1 MTVDL
6 HKVSAG
12 WGYRYY
18 QRTVSSGDQTRP
30 RGETLAGVLER
41 TGTPAGVWMGC
52 GAAVLGV
59 SGQVSEE
66 QMHALFGL
74 GLHPDAHRHA
84 GELIAAGVS
93 VAKALRE
100 VRLGYAYPEYSD
112 EPGPLQRRITEAI
125 DEAQRLAGQEVL
137 PGEERARI
145 RMRVAARAFRED
157 YGRSPA
163 DGGEL
168 GRYLAA
174 KTQGPR
180 QPVAGFDLVCRNK
193 SVSVLWALADE
204 HTRQVIEAA
213 HEQAIAETLAWLEDH
228 ALAVRTGAAGAA
240 QEDARPGLIAARF
253 RHFDNRHGLPL
264 LHDHVLVANKIQGAD
279 GKWRSIDGRLWYR
292 QIVTASER
300 YNRRL
305 MEEVCTRLGLS
316 VHEAAPSPGRRPVPE
331 IAGIPGELIRGMST
345 RDADIRA
352 RLEELLADFELCYGR
367 SPTTSQRMNLMAR
380 ASRETR
386 PSKKRARPLSE
397 LRSRWREMAVDLVG
411 AYTVDHLLE
420 RAQQHT
426 DPGPVPEVD
435 VEQEAE
441 QIVATVAEHRAV
453 FGRRHVA
460 AEAERHLARLMAG
473 ARAPTGLVETLTQQ
487 ALSLCLDLTPPD
499 FHPSHPDLLRADGSS
514 IYRQKDSR
522 TYTTPQVLAAEDV
535 LLAAAR
541 TAVIPAV
548 AAGDF
553 DAVADLHDAHARHRL
568 DPGQRALAKTFACSE
583 HLLVAGIGPA
593 GSGKTTV
600 LKVVAR
606 ALAASGGRLVALAPS
621 SRAAKVLSKDL
632 PAAHT
637 LHGWMIMRDK
647 AAAGQQVP
655 PAYHLSTGD
664 IVVVDEA
671 GMAGTVLLRRVL
683 DDAAAAGAH
692 VRILGDPAQLA
703 AVEAGG
709 ALRLL
714 ARAVGAVELSRLHRF
729 TTTGEADATLALRDG
744 PAEDAFAWHLAHHRV
759 TGGDREAMLHAV
771 FAAWQHDT
779 EQGRS
784 SLMTAEQADTV
795 TALNQRAQAWLAAS
809 DRLDTRQARPLR
821 AGLTAHVGDL
831 VVTRDNAR
839 HLLTRGTRDFV
850 KNGDVWVVTE
860 LLAGGDVLLR
870 HTEHHGRVRLPAAYA
885 DASLD
890 LGYAATVHRAQ
901 GITVEASHGL
911 AGPGTSR
918 ESAYVQLSRGARTN
932 RLYVE
937 CEPGIPVAEAVQQI
951 AANSR
956 ASRSATETL
965 RTLQDSATAPA
976 RLAAEF
982 ADVTR
987 RAWEQVLKDQVR
999 PAGGGEGALYVAAD
1013 GWPILARTLKRA
1025 VTAGWDPVR
1034 LLHTVRPRRAL
1045 ADADDVAVVMAWR
1058 VDRYLE
1064 RAAAKAAH
1072 VRRTRSSR
1080 PLADLTVEQLHHRQS
1095 QAGAHRSRV
1104 LDEVAAADA
1113 AVASQPR
1120 PVILDGLPHPAW
1132 PNRLYGAATYGTLA
1146 RELARSRTESALVRT
1161 PAEARDAAATHAAL
1175 HDEITLRRAMPW
1187 RLRAR
1192 EDSQRERG
1200 PLAPHTA
1207 YQSAEATRAELTG
1220 NRLRLE
1226 AAREALARADVITA
1240 AIDAELRLRDWL
1252 PDRTP
1257 PPIDDT
1263 GPLPDWLAE
1272 ITVLSEPLLDES
1284 WRTQLTE
1291 RRRMLALALAH
1302 HGITLATTPPAWARP
1317 LGPVPQPGHRLR
1329 PHWEHTAALVEAWR
1343 EQRRIPGGTE
1353 GIGQRPAAA
1362 RDAAAWDELARRIRA
1377 LSRRTHATHQAQLRE
1392 ADPHTFVAAAHRR
1405 LDAAATARI
1414 PPHQPVPIGP
1424 QAVAPLASETID
1436 AYEAAAALSELMAAG
1451 QAPEA
1456 WMDHIPAPDPD
1467 DEDQQQLWTRLTHQ
1481 VIGWRRR
1488 RHRAGTD
1495 PLGPR
1500 PHGPAAT
1507 EWDHLDRALDHYR
1520 HARITQRL
1528 AALEQRRRDR
1538 AASPHGAAAP
1548 HPAPGSP
1555 PAPEPPTRHRT

>member
-18 QRTVSSGDQTRP
+18 QRTVSSGDQVRP
-30 RGETLAGVLER
+30 RGEELAGTQQR
-41 TGTPAGVWMGC
+41 TGTPAGVWMGR
-52 GAAVLGV
+52 GAAELGV
-59 SGQVSEE
+59 SGQVGEE

-84 GELIAAGVS
+84 GDLVAAGVS
-93 VAKALRE
+93 PANALRE
-100 VRLGYAYPEYSD
+100 VRLGYAYLEYSGD
-112 EPGPLQRRITEAI
+112 PGPLQRRIDEAI
-125 DEAQRLAGQEVL
+125 AEARRLAGEEVL
-137 PGEERARI
+137 PGEERVRI

-174 KTQGPR
+174 KNQDGR
-180 QPVAGFDLVCRNK
+180 QPVAAFDLVCRNK

-228 ALAVRTGAAGAA
+228 ALAVRTGAGSVA

-253 RHFDNRHGLPL
+253 RHYDNRHGLPL
-264 LHDHVLVANKIQGAD
+264 LHDHVLVANKIQGVD

-300 YNRRL
+300 YNRRV
-305 MEEVCTRLGLS
+305 MEEVCARLGLS
-316 VHEAAPSPGRRPVPE
+316 VREAVPSPGRRPVPE
-331 IAGIPGELIRGMST
+331 IAGIPGELLRGMST

-352 RLEELLADFELCYGR
+352 RFEELLADFELRCGR
-367 SPTTSQRMNLMAR
+367 SPTASQRMNLLAR

-386 PSKKRARPLSE
+386 PSKKRARPLAE
-397 LRSRWREMAVDLVG
+397 LRARWREMAVDLVG
-411 AYTVDHLLE
+411 ADAVDHLLE
-420 RAQQHT
+420 RAQQHA
-426 DPGPVPEVD
+426 DPGPVPEVNAG
-435 VEQEAE
+435 EEAE
-441 QIVATVAEHRAV
+441 RIVATVAEHRAV
-453 FGRRHVA
+453 FGRRHLA

-473 ARAPTGLVETLTQQ
+473 HRAPTGLVESLTDR
-487 ALSLCLDLTPPD
+487 ALALCLDLTPPD
-499 FHPSHPDLLRADGSS
+499 FHPHHPLLVRADGTS
-514 IYRQKDSR
+514 IYRPKDSR
-522 TYTTPQVLAAEDV
+522 TYTTPAVLAAEDV

-541 TAVIPAV
+541 TVVVPAV

-553 DAVADLHDAHARHRL
+553 DAVADLHDRHAAHRL
-568 DPGQRALAKTFACSE
+568 DPGQRALAKAFACSE
-583 HLLVAGIGPA
+583 QLLVAGVGPA
-593 GSGKTTV
+593 GSGKTTA

-606 ALAASGGRLVALAPS
+606 AVSASGSRLVALAPS

-637 LHGWMIMRDK
+637 LHGWMIMRER
-647 AAAGQQVP
+647 AADGEQVP
-655 PAYHLSTGD
+655 PAYQLRAGD
-664 IVVVDEA
+664 VVVVDEA

-692 VRILGDPAQLA
+692 VRLLGDPAQLA

-714 ARAVGAVELSRLHRF
+714 AREVGAVELSRLHRF
-729 TTTGEADATLALRDG
+729 TTTGEAGATLAVRDG
-744 PAEDAFAWHLAHHRV
+744 AAEDAFAWHLAHRRV
-759 TGGDREAMLHAV
+759 VGGDREAMLHAV

-784 SLMTAEQADTV
+784 SLMTAEEADAV
-795 TALNQRAQAWLAAS
+795 TALNQRAQAWLAACG
-809 DRLDTRQARPLR
+809 RLDTRRGRPLR

-839 HLLTRGTRDFV
+839 HLLTRGARDFV
-850 KNGDVWVVTE
+850 KNGDVWAVTA
-860 LLAGGDVLLR
+860 LFDDGDVLLR
-870 HTEHHGRVRLPAAYA
+870 HTEHHGRVRLPAGYA

-901 GITVEASHGL
+901 GITVDTSHGL
-911 AGPGTSR
+911 AGPRTSR

-937 CEPGIPVAEAVQQI
+937 CEPGVPVVEAVQKI

-956 ASRSATETL
+956 ASQSATETL
-965 RTLQDSATAPA
+965 RTLQDAATAPA

-982 ADVTR
+982 ADATR
-987 RAWEQVLKDQVR
+987 RAWDQVLEDRVR
-999 PAGGGEGALYVAAD
+999 PANGGEGALYVAAD

-1025 VTAGWDPVR
+1025 MTRGWDSVR
-1034 LLHTVRPRRAL
+1034 LLQTVRARRAL

-1058 VDRYLE
+1058 IDRYLE
-1064 RAAAKAAH
+1064 RAASKAAH
-1072 VRRTRSSR
+1072 ARRTHLSR
-1080 PLADLTVEQLHHRQS
+1080 PLAGLSAEQLHYLHS
-1095 QAGAHRSRV
+1095 QAAAHRVRA
-1104 LDEVAAADA
+1104 LEEVAAADA

-1132 PNRLYGAATYGTLA
+1132 PNRPYGAATYATLA
-1146 RELARSRTESALVRT
+1146 RELARSRTESALIRT
-1161 PAEARDAAATHAAL
+1161 PAEARDAATTHAAL

-1192 EDSQRERG
+1192 EDFQRERT

-1226 AAREALARADVITA
+1226 AARKALARADVITA
-1240 AIDAELRLRDWL
+1240 RIDAELRLRAWL

-1257 PPIDDT
+1257 APVDDT

-1272 ITVLSEPLLDES
+1272 TAVLSEPGLDAA
-1284 WRTQLTE
+1284 WRIQLTE
-1291 RRRMLALALAH
+1291 RHHMLAAALAH
-1302 HGITLATTPPAWARP
+1302 RGIALATTPPAWTRP

-1353 GIGQRPAAA
+1353 GIGERPTDA
-1362 RDAAAWDELARRIRA
+1362 RAAAAWDNLASRIRA
-1377 LSRRTHATHQAQLRE
+1377 LSRRSHATHQAHLRGE
-1392 ADPHTFVAAAHRR
+1392 DAHTFVAAAHRR
-1405 LDAAATARI
+1405 LDAAATGHSQAD
-1414 PPHQPVPIGP
+1414 QPVHVGP
-1424 QAVAPLASETID
+1424 LGVAPLAWETLD
-1436 AYEAAAALSELMAAG
+1436 AHEAAAALSELMATG

-1500 PHGPAAT
+1500 PNGPAGT
-1507 EWDHLDRALDHYR
+1507 EWDHLDGALDHYR

-1528 AALEQRRRDR
+1528 AALEQRGPDR
-1538 AASPHGAAAP
+1538 AGSLHRAAAP
-1548 HPAPGSP
+1548 HTAARSP
-1555 PAPEPPTRHRT
+1555 SGPVPSTRRPT

>member
-18 QRTVSSGDQTRP
+18 QRTVSSGDQPRP
-30 RGETLAGVLER
+30 RGEELAGTQQR
-41 TGTPAGVWMGC
+41 TGTPAGVWMGR

-74 GLHPDAHRHA
+74 GLHPDAHRRV
-84 GELIAAGVS
+84 GDLVAAGVS
-93 VAKALRE
+93 SAKALRE
-100 VRLGYAYPEYSD
+100 VQLGYAYPEYSD
-112 EPGPLQRRITEAI
+112 EPGPLQRRIDEAI
-125 DEAQRLAGQEVL
+125 DEAQRLAGQETL
-137 PGEERARI
+137 SGEERVRI

-174 KTQGPR
+174 RNQDAR
-180 QPVAGFDLVCRNK
+180 RPVAGFDLVCRNK
-193 SVSVLWALADE
+193 SLSVLWALADD
-204 HTRQVIEAA
+204 HTRLEIEAA

-228 ALAVRTGAAGAA
+228 ALAVRTGAGSVA

-264 LHDHVLVANKIQGAD
+264 LHDHVLVANKIQGVD

-300 YNRRL
+300 YNRRV
-305 MEEVCTRLGLS
+305 MEEVCTRLGLA
-316 VHEAAPSPGRRPVPE
+316 VREAAPSPGRRPVAE
-331 IAGIPGELIRGMST
+331 IAGIPGELMRGMST

-352 RLEELLADFELCYGR
+352 RLEELLADFELRYGR
-367 SPTTSQRMNLMAR
+367 SPTASQRMNLLAR

-386 PSKKRARPLSE
+386 PPKKRARPLVE
-397 LRSRWREMAVDLVG
+397 LRARWREMAVDLVG
-411 AYTVDHLLE
+411 ADAVDHLLE

-426 DPGPVPEVD
+426 DPHPVPEVN
-435 VEQEAE
+435 VEVEAE
-441 QIVATVAEHRAV
+441 QIVATVAGHRAV

-473 ARAPTGLVETLTQQ
+473 ARARTGLAEKLTDR

-499 FHPSHPDLLRADGSS
+499 FHPHHPALLRADGTS

-522 TYTTPQVLAAEDV
+522 TYTTPDVLAAEDA

-548 AAGDF
+548 TAGDF
-553 DAVADLHDAHARHRL
+553 DAVADLHDRHARHRL
-568 DPGQRALAKTFACSE
+568 DPGQRALAKAFACSE
-583 HLLVAGIGPA
+583 QLLVAGIGPA
-593 GSGKTTV
+593 GSGKTTA

-606 ALAASGGRLVALAPS
+606 AVAASGGRLVALAPS

-647 AAAGQQVP
+647 AAAGEQVP
-655 PAYHLSTGD
+655 PAYRLSAGD
-664 IVVVDEA
+664 VVVVDEA

-714 ARAVGAVELSRLHRF
+714 AREVGAVELSRLHRF

-759 TGGDREAMLHAV
+759 MGGDREAMLHAV

-779 EQGRS
+779 QQGRS
-784 SLMTAEQADTV
+784 ALMTAEQADTV

-809 DRLDTRQARPLR
+809 GRLDTRQARPLR
-821 AGLTAHVGDL
+821 AGLSAHVGDL

-860 LLAGGDVLLR
+860 LLAGGDILLR
-870 HTEHHGRVRLPAAYA
+870 HTEHQGRVRLPAAYA
-885 DASLD
+885 DAFLD

-901 GITVEASHGL
+901 GITVDTSHGL
-911 AGPGTSR
+911 AGPRTSR

-937 CEPGIPVAEAVQQI
+937 CEPGVPVAEAVQQI

-965 RTLQDSATAPA
+965 RTLQDAATAPA

-987 RAWEQVLKDQVR
+987 RAWEQVLETTVR
-999 PAGGGEGALYVAAD
+999 PANGGEGALYVAAD
-1013 GWPILARTLKRA
+1013 GWPVLARTLKRA
-1025 VTAGWDPVR
+1025 MTRGWDPVR

-1058 VDRYLE
+1058 IDRYLE
-1064 RAAAKAAH
+1064 RAVAKAAH
-1072 VRRTRSSR
+1072 ARRTRPVR
-1080 PLADLTVEQLHHRQS
+1080 PLAGLPAEQLHHLAS
-1095 QAGAHRSRV
+1095 QAGAHRARA

-1120 PVILDGLPHPAW
+1120 PVILDGLPYPAW
-1132 PNRLYGAATYGTLA
+1132 PNRPYGAATYAALA

-1161 PAEARDAAATHAAL
+1161 PAEARDAAVTHCAL
-1175 HDEITLRRAMPW
+1175 HDEIALRRAMPW
-1187 RLRAR
+1187 RWRAR
-1192 EDSQRERG
+1192 EDFQRERG

-1207 YQSAEATRAELTG
+1207 YQSAGATRAGLTG
-1220 NRLRLE
+1220 NRVRLE
-1226 AAREALARADVITA
+1226 AVGKALARADVITA
-1240 AIDAELRLRDWL
+1240 RIDAELRLRAWL
-1252 PDRTP
+1252 PDRIP
-1257 PPIDDT
+1257 EPADDT

-1272 ITVLSEPLLDES
+1272 TAVLSEAGLDQG
-1284 WRTQLTE
+1284 WRIQLTE
-1291 RRRMLALALAH
+1291 RRRMLAAALAH
-1302 HGITLATTPPAWARP
+1302 RGIALAATPPSWTRP

-1343 EQRRIPGGTE
+1343 EQRRIPGGIE
-1353 GIGQRPAAA
+1353 GIGERPSAA
-1362 RDAAAWDELARRIRA
+1362 RAAAAWDELAARIRA
-1377 LSRRTHATHQAQLRE
+1377 LSRRTHATHQAHLRGKD
-1392 ADPHTFVAAAHRR
+1392 AYTFVAAAHRR
-1405 LDAAATARI
+1405 LDAAAAGRTE
-1414 PPHQPVPIGP
+1414 PEQPVPIGP
-1424 QAVAPLASETID
+1424 QAVVPLASETLD
-1436 AYEAAAALSELMAAG
+1436 AHEAAAALSVLMATG

-1456 WMDHIPAPDPD
+1456 WMDHIPAPGRD

-1500 PHGPAAT
+1500 PHGPAAA

-1538 AASPHGAAAP
+1538 AVSPPGPAAP
-1548 HPAPGSP
+1548 HPGPSPAPGPS
-1555 PAPEPPTRHRT
+1555 TRRRP

>member
-18 QRTVSSGDQTRP
+18 QRTVSSGDQPRP
-30 RGETLAGVLER
+30 RGETLVGLQER
-41 TGTPAGVWMGC
+41 TGTPAGVWMGR

-74 GLHPDAHRHA
+74 GLHPDAHRRA
-84 GELIAAGVS
+84 GELVAAGVS
-93 VAKALRE
+93 SAKALRE
-100 VRLGYAYPEYSD
+100 VRLGYAYPEYRG
-112 EPGPLQRRITEAI
+112 EPGPLQRRIDEAI
-125 DEAQRLAGQEVL
+125 GEAQQLAGQETL
-137 PGEERARI
+137 SGEERVRI

-174 KTQGPR
+174 KTQDGR

-213 HEQAIAETLAWLEDH
+213 HEQAIAETLGWLEDH

-253 RHFDNRHGLPL
+253 RHYDNRHGLPL

-300 YNRRL
+300 YNRRV
-305 MEEVCTRLGLS
+305 MEEICTRLGLS
-316 VHEAAPSPGRRPVPE
+316 VREAAPSPGRRPVPE
-331 IAGIPGELIRGMST
+331 IAGIPGELMRGMST

-352 RLEELLADFELCYGR
+352 RLEELLADFELRYGR
-367 SPTTSQRMNLMAR
+367 SPTASQRMNLLAR

-386 PSKKRARPLSE
+386 PPKKRARPLAE
-397 LRSRWREMAVDLVG
+397 LRGRWREMAVDLVG
-411 AYTVDHLLE
+411 ADAVDRLLE

-435 VEQEAE
+435 VEEEAE
-441 QIVATVAEHRAV
+441 RIVATVAEHRAV

-473 ARAPTGLVETLTQQ
+473 ARAATGLVESLTDRAQ
-487 ALSLCLDLTPPD
+487 SLCLDLTPPD
-499 FHPSHPDLLRADGSS
+499 FHPHHPELVRADGTS
-514 IYRQKDSR
+514 IYRPKDSR
-522 TYTTPQVLAAEDV
+522 TYTTPDVLAAEDT

-541 TAVIPAV
+541 TVVVPAV

-568 DPGQRALAKTFACSE
+568 DPGQRALAKVFACSE

-593 GSGKTTV
+593 GSGKTTA

-632 PAAHT
+632 AAAHT

-647 AAAGQQVP
+647 AAAGEQVP
-655 PAYHLSTGD
+655 PAYQLRAGD
-664 IVVVDEA
+664 VVVVDEA

-683 DDAAAAGAH
+683 ADAAAAGAH
-692 VRILGDPAQLA
+692 VRLVGDPAQLA

-714 ARAVGAVELSRLHRF
+714 AREVGAVELSRLHRF

-744 PAEDAFAWHLAHHRV
+744 PDEDAFAWHLAHQRV
-759 TGGDREAMLHAV
+759 VGGDREAMLHAV

-779 EQGRS
+779 EHGRT

-795 TALNQRAQAWLAAS
+795 TALNQRAQAWLAATGH
-809 DRLDTRQARPLR
+809 LDTRQARPLR
-821 AGLTAHVGDL
+821 GGLSAHVGDL

-870 HTEHHGRVRLPAAYA
+870 HTEHQGRVRLPAAYA
-885 DASLD
+885 DAFLD

-901 GITVEASHGL
+901 GITVDTSHGL
-911 AGPGTSR
+911 AGPRTSR
-918 ESAYVQLSRGARTN
+918 EAAYVQLSRGARTN

-937 CEPGIPVAEAVQQI
+937 CEPGIPVAEAVQKI

-956 ASRSATETL
+956 ASQSATETL
-965 RTLQDSATAPA
+965 RTLQDAATAPA

-987 RAWEQVLKDQVR
+987 RAWEQVLEDRVG
-999 PAGGGEGALYVAAD
+999 PANGGEGALYVAAD
-1013 GWPILARTLKRA
+1013 GWPVLARTLKRA
-1025 VTAGWDPVR
+1025 MTRGWDPVR
-1034 LLHTVRPRRAL
+1034 LLQSVRARRAL

-1058 VDRYLE
+1058 IDRYLE
-1064 RAAAKAAH
+1064 RAATKAAH
-1072 VRRTRSSR
+1072 ARRTRSSR
-1080 PLADLTVEQLHHRQS
+1080 PLADLTVEQLQHLRS
-1095 QAGAHRSRV
+1095 LAGAHRSRASG
-1104 LDEVAAADA
+1104 EVAAADA

-1132 PNRLYGAATYGTLA
+1132 PNRPYGAATYAALA

-1161 PAEARDAAATHAAL
+1161 AAEARDAAATHCAL
-1175 HDEITLRRAMPW
+1175 HDEIALRRAMPW
-1187 RLRAR
+1187 RWRAR
-1192 EDSQRERG
+1192 EDFQREHR

-1207 YQSAEATRAELTG
+1207 YQSAGATRAELTG
-1220 NRLRLE
+1220 NRVRLE
-1226 AAREALARADVITA
+1226 AARKVLARADVIA
-1240 AIDAELRLRDWL
+1240 SRIDAELRLRAWL

-1257 PPIDDT
+1257 EPADDT

-1272 ITVLSEPLLDES
+1272 TTVLSEPGLDQG
-1284 WRTQLTE
+1284 WRIQLTE
-1291 RRRMLALALAH
+1291 RHRMLAAALAH
-1302 HGITLATTPPAWARP
+1302 RGIALAATPPAWTRP
-1317 LGPVPQPGHRLR
+1317 LGPVPEPGHRLR
-1329 PHWEHTAALVEAWR
+1329 PRWEHTAALVEAWR

-1353 GIGQRPAAA
+1353 GIGERPTASRA
-1362 RDAAAWDELARRIRA
+1362 AAAWDELAARIRA
-1377 LSRRTHATHQAQLRE
+1377 LSRRTHATHQAHLRGKD
-1392 ADPHTFVAAAHRR
+1392 AYTFVAAAHRR
-1405 LDAAATARI
+1405 LDAAAAGRTE
-1414 PPHQPVPIGP
+1414 PEQPVPVGP
-1424 QAVAPLASETID
+1424 LGVAPLASETLD
-1436 AYEAAAALSELMAAG
+1436 AHEAAAALSVLMATG

-1456 WMDHIPAPDPD
+1456 WMDHIPAPGRD
-1467 DEDQQQLWTRLTHQ
+1467 DEGQQQLWVRLAHQ

-1500 PHGPAAT
+1500 PHGLAAG
-1507 EWDHLDRALDHYR
+1507 EWDDLDRALNHYR
-1520 HARITQRL
+1520 HARVTQRL
-1528 AALEQRRRDR
+1528 AALEQRRRGR
-1538 AASPHGAAAP
+1538 AVSPPGPAAP
-1548 HPAPGSP
+1548 HPSPGPSPAPGPS
-1555 PAPEPPTRHRT
+1555 TRRRP